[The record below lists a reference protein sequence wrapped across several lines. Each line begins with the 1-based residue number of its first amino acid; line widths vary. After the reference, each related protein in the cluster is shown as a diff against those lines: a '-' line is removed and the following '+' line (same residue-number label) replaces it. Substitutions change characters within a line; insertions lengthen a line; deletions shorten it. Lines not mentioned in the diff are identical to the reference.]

1 MGGARWR
8 EELWTAADQSC
19 VYLVNCFPQDKWRLE
34 FCVLAEHSAHIRLI
48 NKPTQDCDRDI
59 VVTLGGIYN
68 LRTSIRQGYSEW
80 STSTPNIL
88 SRVEMRGFWVEAQSE
103 CVAVGRE
110 NVEEPILTWHV
121 PSTYQVEYFGISTGP
136 GTTGSWFIKEKDG
149 ERKPPLPPHG
159 NGNGYKGYEDSGR
172 DEKES
177 EDASISSV
185 DDTEEYRVR
194 LLISGHFHPDETP
207 MFIIQEYEAES
218 GVFDDQIVD
227 IKRIQKLGT

>member
-1 MGGARWR
+1 MHLDLQQERM
-8 EELWTAADQSC
+8 EE
-19 VYLVNCFPQDKWRLE
+19 VN
-34 FCVLAEHSAHIRLI
+34 
-48 NKPTQDCDRDI
+48 
-59 VVTLGGIYN
+59 
-68 LRTSIRQGYSEW
+68 RT
-80 STSTPNIL
+80 P
-88 SRVEMRGFWVEAQSE
+88 
-103 CVAVGRE
+103 
-110 NVEEPILTWHV
+110 P
-121 PSTYQVEYFGISTGP
+121 
-136 GTTGSWFIKEKDG
+136 EKDG